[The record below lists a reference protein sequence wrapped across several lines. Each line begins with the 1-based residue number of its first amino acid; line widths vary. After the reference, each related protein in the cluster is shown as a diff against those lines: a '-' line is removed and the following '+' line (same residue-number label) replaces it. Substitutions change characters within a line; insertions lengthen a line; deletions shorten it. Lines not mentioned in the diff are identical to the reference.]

1 MVQVTSGEIL
11 IADPFLKDPNFMRTV
26 VFICEH
32 QLTGSF
38 GFVLNKRYEQN
49 LGDLVTG
56 LEGNT
61 FPVYYG
67 GPVQVDTVHFLHQR
81 PELISGGLE
90 VIDGIYWGGDFAD
103 VAELLKTDRLRET
116 DIRFFIGYSGWS
128 EGQLEE
134 EMKTKSW
141 ITSNGTRKLI
151 FPKDVGNTWK
161 DALRQ
166 LGGEYEQMVNYPID
180 PQLN

>member
-1 MVQVTSGEIL
+1 MALITAGEIL
-11 IADPFLKDPNFMRTV
+11 IADPFLRDPNFMRTV

-32 QLTGSF
+32 QESGSF
-38 GFVLNKRYEQN
+38 GFVLNKKYEQD
-49 LGDLVTG
+49 LGDLIAD
-56 LEGNT
+56 LEGNN

-90 VIDGIYWGGDFAD
+90 VTDGIFWGGDFSD
-103 VAELLKTDRLRET
+103 VTELIKANRLREI
-116 DIRFFIGYSGWS
+116 DIRFFVGYSGWS

-141 ITSNGTRKLI
+141 ITSNGTRPLI
-151 FPKDVGNTWK
+151 FPKKVEN
-161 DALRQ
+161 
-166 LGGEYEQMVNYPID
+166 
-180 PQLN
+180 